1 MHDPPAE
8 FAFGVPPQNP
18 QNTLP
23 GMRSMVNLIDWSQ
36 LLEPRSREEWRTA
49 MATAIRNARYLPEE
63 EIELLAQIAERGPP
77 AKRGRKPYN
86 RDKVSFMEALI
97 DHCSTQGEA
106 DRRFAAWNNVSK
118 GAAEKARRRHKL
130 RMETKSARDDELFQ
144 AAMAYSKHVKALR
157 EVVRLAEFQKLRV
170 KYDVDPK

>member
-1 MHDPPAE
+1 MM
-8 FAFGVPPQNP
+8 G
-18 QNTLP
+18 
-23 GMRSMVNLIDWSQ
+23 LIDWPR
-36 LLEPRSREEWRTA
+36 LFEPRSAEEWHTA
-49 MATAIRNARYLPEE
+49 MATAIRHARYLPEE
-63 EIELLAQIAERGPP
+63 EIELLAQIAERVPP

-106 DRRFAAWNNVSK
+106 DRRFAAWNNVSE
-118 GAAEKARRRHKL
+118 GGAEKARKRHKL

-157 EVVRLAEFQKLRV
+157 EVVRLAGLHNLSA
-170 KYDVDPK
+170 KYNVDPK